1 MNLTSK
7 RMLQFL
13 SVCAGAFALTATA
26 QTVFV
31 ADNFEAEGIGYTN
44 AAIGAA
50 AGMYKANVWGSLSQY
65 TNLAWEAGAGDAS
78 TIQAFEGTYANGR
91 PITNDNAKLRALKLE
106 TEGQT
111 LTRYVA
117 FTEDD
122 GSGSLGIPRTTPT
135 NVLVT
140 SALPVYVDTLMKFT
154 PSEDDPEVTDDKIKL
169 ALFVNVNSNLVLR
182 HKYYD
187 VDLLPNAGYVTTN
200 SVFTDLGE
208 INPEQWYRLTIKM
221 QYHTDNGAMQAWLW
235 LDGTQLTHYNG
246 EVNQANLH
254 GGTIFY
260 AINDAQT
267 LSQVSFQGTGYVD
280 DLVVARDITSFAG
293 QAGLEL
299 TLVFN
304 DDWLN
309 VFDGATPVAS
319 NAVVTSG
326 TTLTINAI
334 DWYQI
339 SSVTGDGITYNGTTG
354 ELEDESTGTITAD
367 GPDKTATIN
376 ASQYT
381 GSFPTGFPSG
391 HPYETLPAN
400 KLAAWAVKSGLSI
413 AQVSAN
419 ATDYLDNYLLNI
431 DESINAELQITSIV
445 YDPDPLGEKAT
456 ITVRA
461 TDPAVD
467 FTKLNGKLVVQTT
480 DDLATGFGAT
490 TEYDITLTEA
500 GEVTIKVNAAA
511 GNFIRA
517 YVK

>member
-13 SVCAGAFALTATA
+13 SLCAGAFALTATA

-31 ADNFEAEGIGYTN
+31 ADNFEAEGVGFTN

-50 AGMYKANVWGSLSQY
+50 AGMYKANVWGSQSQY

-91 PITNDNAKLRALKLE
+91 PITNDNAKLQALKLE

-117 FTEDD
+117 FENIND
-122 GSGSLGIPRTTPT
+122 GSTTEGIPETQP
-135 NVLVT
+135 VT
-140 SALPVYVDTLMKFT
+140 IPVTASEPVYVDTLMKFT
-154 PSEDDPEVTDDKIKL
+154 PSEDDPEVTDPNIKL

-187 VDLLPNAGYVTTN
+187 VNLLPNAGYVTTN
-200 SVFTDLGE
+200 SIFTDLGE

-221 QYHTDNGAMQAWLW
+221 QYHNSYAAMQAWLW

-246 EVNQANLH
+246 EVDGNNIH
-254 GGTIFY
+254 NGPIFY
-260 AINDAQT
+260 TISDSQF

-293 QAGLEL
+293 QAGLTL
-299 TLVFN
+299 TLAF
-304 DDWLN
+304 DDDVLD
-309 VFDGATPVAS
+309 VLVDGQPVQPS
-319 NAVVTSG
+319 AVVESG
-326 TTLTINAI
+326 STLAI
-334 DWYQI
+334 TAVDWYQI
-339 SSVTGDGITYNGTTG
+339 NSVTGDGITYTGTTG
-354 ELEDESTGTITAD
+354 ELIGDATGTISAD
-367 GPDKTATIN
+367 VAGRTATID

-381 GSFPTGFPSG
+381 GSIPTG
-391 HPYETLPAN
+391 LPGAYAN
-400 KLAAWAVKSGLSI
+400 ISADKLAAWAVASGLGE
-413 AQVSAN
+413 QDVMLN
-419 ATDYLDNYLLNI
+419 AADYLDNYLLNI
-431 DESINAELQITSIV
+431 DESIDAQLQITSIV

-456 ITVRA
+456 ITVSA

-467 FTKLNGKLVVQTT
+467 FTKLNGTLVVQTT
-480 DDLATGFGAT
+480 DDLAAGFGAT
-490 TEYDITLTEA
+490 TKYDITLTAA
-500 GEVTIKVNAAA
+500 GEVTIEVEAIA

-517 YVK
+517 YVQ

>member
-31 ADNFEAEGIGYTN
+31 ADNFEAEGVGYTN

-50 AGMYKANVWGSLSQY
+50 AGMYKANVWGSQSQY

-91 PITNDNAKLRALKLE
+91 PITNDNAKAQALKLE

-122 GSGSLGIPRTTPT
+122 GSGSDGIPRTTPT
-135 NVLVT
+135 NVVVS

-154 PSEDDPEVTDDKIKL
+154 PSEDDPEVTDTNIKL

-182 HKYYD
+182 HTYYD
-187 VDLLPNAGYVTTN
+187 GAYLVTN
-200 SVFTDLGE
+200 SIFTDLGE

-221 QYHTDNGAMQAWLW
+221 QYHDNYGAMQAWLW

-246 EVNQANLH
+246 EVDGNNIH
-254 GGTIFY
+254 DGPIFY
-260 AINDAQT
+260 TINDAQT

-293 QAGLEL
+293 QAALEL

-339 SSVTGDGITYNGTTG
+339 SSVTGEGITYTGTSGVMTNT
-354 ELEDESTGTITAD
+354 STGTITAD
-367 GPDKTATIN
+367 IAGRTATIN
-376 ASQYT
+376 ASQFT
-381 GSFPTGFPSG
+381 GGTIPTGLTG
-391 HPYETLPAN
+391 DYATVPAD

-419 ATDYLDNYLLNI
+419 AEDYLDNYLLNI
-431 DESINAELQITSIV
+431 DESIDAQLEITSIV
-445 YDPDPLGEKAT
+445 YDPVDEIAT
-456 ITVRA
+456 ITVGA

-467 FTKLNGKLVVQTT
+467 FTELNGTLVVQTT
-480 DDLATGFGAT
+480 DNLADGFGAT
-490 TEYDITLTEA
+490 TEYAITLTA
-500 GEVTIKVNAAA
+500 AVEVTIEVEAIA

-517 YVK
+517 YVQ

>member
-13 SVCAGAFALTATA
+13 SLCAGAFALTATA

-31 ADNFEAEGIGYTN
+31 ADNFEAEGVGYTN

-50 AGMYKANVWGSLSQY
+50 AGMYKANVWGSQSQY

-91 PITNDNAKLRALKLE
+91 PITNDNAKLQALKLE

-117 FTEDD
+117 FENIND
-122 GSGSLGIPRTTPT
+122 GSTTEGIPETQP
-135 NVLVT
+135 VT
-140 SALPVYVDTLMKFT
+140 IQVTASEPVYVDTLMKFT
-154 PSEDDPEVTDDKIKL
+154 PSEDDPEVTDPNIKL

-187 VDLLPNAGYVTTN
+187 GTYLVTN

-221 QYHTDNGAMQAWLW
+221 QYNNNYGAMQAWLW

-246 EVNQANLH
+246 EIDENNLH
-254 GGTIFY
+254 GGPIFY

-280 DLVVARDITSFAG
+280 DLVVAREITSFAG
-293 QAGLEL
+293 QAGLTL
-299 TLVFN
+299 TLAFN
-304 DDWLN
+304 DDVLDVLVDGQPVQPN
-309 VFDGATPVAS
+309 AEVADGATLAIT
-319 NAVVTSG
+319 AV
-326 TTLTINAI
+326 

-339 SSVTGDGITYNGTTG
+339 NSVTGDGITYTGTTG
-354 ELEDESTGTITAD
+354 ELVGEATGEISAD
-367 GPDKTATIN
+367 APGRTATIN

-381 GSFPTGFPSG
+381 GSIPTGLPPG
-391 HPYETLPAN
+391 HPYAALPAD
-400 KLAAWAVKSGLSI
+400 KLAAWAVASGLTEQDV
-413 AQVSAN
+413 ALN
-419 ATDYLDNYLLNI
+419 AEDYLDNYLLNI
-431 DESINAELQITSIV
+431 DESIDADLQITSIV
-445 YDPDPLGEKAT
+445 YDPVAEKAT
-456 ITVRA
+456 ITVGA

-467 FTKLNGKLVVQTT
+467 FTELNGTLVVQTT
-480 DDLATGFGAT
+480 DNLAAGFGAT
-490 TEYDITLTEA
+490 TEYAITLTAA
-500 GEVTIKVNAAA
+500 GEVTIEVEAIA

-517 YVK
+517 YVQ